1 MSRWTTA
8 SFWALT
14 GSMALIAAY
23 PARAAP
29 VAMIPGP
36 EQADSIPTDTAG
48 SGLPYLQCVPYAR
61 KVSGIQFFGD
71 AHTWWDQAEGRYERG
86 FTPKVGAV
94 MSFHAHGAMRLGHVA
109 MVSRIIDSRTVLLR
123 HANWSPING
132 MRGQPEDDVRA
143 VDVSDRTTGAK
154 FVSGMRR
161 FRIWERL
168 TGRSTDSS
176 TTAPRAANRALAGR
190 SIWPAAKALSPQ
202 ARHPGLPCSRPRRRN
217 RPRQAATAS
226 TPVFSMA

>member
-1 MSRWTTA
+1 
-8 SFWALT
+8 
-14 GSMALIAAY
+14 
-23 PARAAP
+23 
-29 VAMIPGP
+29 
-36 EQADSIPTDTAG
+36 
-48 SGLPYLQCVPYAR
+48 
-61 KVSGIQFFGD
+61 
-71 AHTWWDQAEGRYERG
+71 
-86 FTPKVGAV
+86 VGAV

-168 TGRSTDSS
+168 TGR
-176 TTAPRAANRALAGR
+176 
-190 SIWPAAKALSPQ
+190 
-202 ARHPGLPCSRPRRRN
+202 
-217 RPRQAATAS
+217 
-226 TPVFSMA
+226 